1 MFIRLITGLRV
12 LQIVSHLLF
21 EFPDLL
27 QLVLDVD
34 LRLSAAAAA
43 AAGANRLQALL
54 QAFHLQRRNKN
65 EQT

>member
-43 AAGANRLQALL
+43 GANRLQALL

>member
-43 AAGANRLQALL
+43 AGANRLQALL

>member
-34 LRLSAAAAA
+34 LRLSAAAA
-43 AAGANRLQALL
+43 GANRLQALL

>member
-34 LRLSAAAAA
+34 LRLSAAA
-43 AAGANRLQALL
+43 GANRLQALL